1 MKVSVIIPTYNEEN
15 YIKNCILALRNQDY
29 KGEYEI
35 IVSDGNSKDNTVKI
49 AKKFADKV
57 VVCEKRGI
65 SIGRNFGA
73 KVANGKILIFVDADT
88 IAMPNLISE
97 FYKILKNKGV
107 ACVTCPILPLS
118 TEFQHLTFFKFVNL
132 FTRFSILSRRPQVFG
147 VCCGY
152 KRYYFERVRGFD
164 EKLKTCEDLD
174 LSSRIAKYGKI
185 VFTNNTFVITSV
197 RRIKKWGVIKSI
209 KKYTLNYFNHIMYNK
224 EFTLKEYR
232 PIRNV

>member
-35 IVSDGNSKDNTVKI
+35 IVSDSNSKDNTVKI
-49 AKKFADKV
+49 AKKLADKV
-57 VVCEKRGI
+57 VICKKRGI
-65 SIGRNFGA
+65 AIGRNFGA

-97 FYKILKNKGV
+97 FCKILKNKGV
-107 ACVTCPILPLS
+107 VGVTCPILPFS
-118 TEFQHLTFFKFVNL
+118 TEFQHHIFFKFVNL
-132 FTRFSILSRRPQVFG
+132 FTKFSILSRKPQVFG

-152 KRYYFERVRGFD
+152 KKYYFEKVKGFD

-185 VFTNNTFVITSV
+185 VFTNKTFVITSV
-197 RRIKKWGVIKSI
+197 RRIKRWGVIKSI
-209 KKYTLNYFNHIMYNK
+209 KSYTLNYFNHTIYNK
-224 EFTLKEYR
+224 EFTLKEYK
-232 PIRNV
+232 PIRNI